1 MCIAVP
7 MRIVEAEGLSAVA
20 RREDAPDLKVDTS
33 LVGELAP
40 GDWVLVFRDSVIRT
54 VSEEEA
60 ERIGRALACVSAV
73 MAGDES
79 AAAEAAGSLGLA
91 GGAPGPPPL
100 PARARKKEGRFI
112 AQAKP
117 PL

>member
-1 MCIAVP
+1 MCIA
-7 MRIVEAEGLSAVA
+7 VEAEGLSAVA
-20 RREDAPDLKVDTS
+20 RREGAPDLKVDTS

-40 GDWVLVFRDSVIRT
+40 GDWVLVFRESVIRT

-79 AAAEAAGSLGLA
+79 AAAEAAGFEDLTGEPRLPPHLQA
-91 GGAPGPPPL
+91 LVGKKGA
-100 PARARKKEGRFI
+100 
-112 AQAKP
+112 
-117 PL
+117 

>member
-20 RREDAPDLKVDTS
+20 RREGAPDLKVDTS

-40 GDWVLVFRDSVIRT
+40 GDWVLVFRESVIRT

-73 MAGDES
+73 MAG
-79 AAAEAAGSLGLA
+79 AEAAGFEDLTGEPRLPPHLQA
-91 GGAPGPPPL
+91 LVGKKGA
-100 PARARKKEGRFI
+100 
-112 AQAKP
+112 
-117 PL
+117 

>member
-20 RREDAPDLKVDTS
+20 RREGAPDLKVDTS

-40 GDWVLVFRDSVIRT
+40 GDWVLVFRESVIRT

-60 ERIGRALACVSAV
+60 RVRLRRDGGRRIG
-73 MAGDES
+73 
-79 AAAEAAGSLGLA
+79 
-91 GGAPGPPPL
+91 GG
-100 PARARKKEGRFI
+100 RGRR
-112 AQAKP
+112 
-117 PL
+117 L

>member
-20 RREDAPDLKVDTS
+20 RREGAPDLKVDTS

-40 GDWVLVFRDSVIRT
+40 GDWVLVFRESVIRT

-73 MAGDES
+73 MAG
-79 AAAEAAGSLGLA
+79 EAAGFEDLTGEPRLPPHLQA
-91 GGAPGPPPL
+91 LVGKKGA
-100 PARARKKEGRFI
+100 
-112 AQAKP
+112 
-117 PL
+117 

>member
-20 RREDAPDLKVDTS
+20 RREGAPDLKVDTS

-40 GDWVLVFRDSVIRT
+40 GDWVLVFRESVIRT

-73 MAGDES
+73 MAG
-79 AAAEAAGSLGLA
+79 EAAGFEYLTGEPRLPPHLQA
-91 GGAPGPPPL
+91 LVGKKGA
-100 PARARKKEGRFI
+100 
-112 AQAKP
+112 
-117 PL
+117 

>member
-20 RREDAPDLKVDTS
+20 RREGAPDLKVDTS

-40 GDWVLVFRDSVIRT
+40 GDWVLVFRESVIRT

-60 ERIGRALACVSAV
+60 ERIGPSARV
-73 MAGDES
+73 RLRRDGGRRIGGG
-79 AAAEAAGSLGLA
+79 EAAGFEDLTGEPRLPPHLQA
-91 GGAPGPPPL
+91 LVGKKGA
-100 PARARKKEGRFI
+100 
-112 AQAKP
+112 
-117 PL
+117 

>member
-20 RREDAPDLKVDTS
+20 RREGAPDLKVDTS

-40 GDWVLVFRDSVIRT
+40 GDWVLVFRESVIRT

-79 AAAEAAGSLGLA
+79 AAAEAAVEDLTGEPRLPPHLQALVGKK
-91 GGAPGPPPL
+91 GA
-100 PARARKKEGRFI
+100 
-112 AQAKP
+112 
-117 PL
+117 

>member
-20 RREDAPDLKVDTS
+20 RREGAPDLKVDTS

-79 AAAEAAGSLGLA
+79 ADLTGEPRLPPHLQALVGKK
-91 GGAPGPPPL
+91 GA
-100 PARARKKEGRFI
+100 
-112 AQAKP
+112 
-117 PL
+117 

>member
-20 RREDAPDLKVDTS
+20 RREGAPDLKVDTS

-40 GDWVLVFRDSVIRT
+40 GDWVLVFRESVIRT

-79 AAAEAAGSLGLA
+79 AAGFEDLTGEPRLPPHLQALVGKK
-91 GGAPGPPPL
+91 GA
-100 PARARKKEGRFI
+100 
-112 AQAKP
+112 
-117 PL
+117 